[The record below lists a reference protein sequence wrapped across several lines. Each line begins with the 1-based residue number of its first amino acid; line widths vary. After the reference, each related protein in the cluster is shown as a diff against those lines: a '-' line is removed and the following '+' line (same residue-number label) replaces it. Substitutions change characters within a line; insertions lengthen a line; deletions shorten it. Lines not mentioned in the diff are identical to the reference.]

1 MEYITTDEL
10 SANLDAVLERI
21 TQNHEIISVTQDQ
34 GQSVIILN
42 SQDYA
47 SLIET
52 LYLLQN
58 PANAERLRQGIEQ
71 HQQGQL
77 KEIDVLNSI
86 IRATGLVASI
96 KNIA

>member
-1 MEYITTDEL
+1 MEYMTTEEL
-10 SANLDAVLERI
+10 SANLNPVLERI
-21 TQNHEIISVTQDQ
+21 TQNHEIISVTQNQ

-71 HQQGQL
+71 HQQGRL
-77 KEIDVLNSI
+77 KEIDV
-86 IRATGLVASI
+86 
-96 KNIA
+96 IAYLD